1 MELMK
6 KRCRSK
12 AEAAE
17 ANQEFRYALRKFR
30 NHRENFAI
38 LEKFSLCTNF
48 ARLEKITVHSE
59 NLNFTVPVFFRYDSE
74 ISLS

>member
-17 ANQEFRYALRKFR
+17 ANQEFR